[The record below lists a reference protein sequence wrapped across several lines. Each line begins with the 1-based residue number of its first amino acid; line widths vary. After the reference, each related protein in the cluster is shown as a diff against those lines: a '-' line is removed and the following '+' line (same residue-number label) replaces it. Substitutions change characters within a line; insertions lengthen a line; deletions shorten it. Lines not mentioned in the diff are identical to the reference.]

1 MWLKNRVLLLA
12 AFRRL
17 GSPPQWLISNVQRR
31 LNNEEVGIR
40 ESNESRITT
49 KKSRLPAAGRFL
61 GSCFLFL
68 LNLGT
73 LPACRRLVLGT
84 SYKFLL
90 PTQQRKELF
99 IHVVIPST

>member
-49 KKSRLPAAGRFL
+49 KKSRFLALVSCFYSILVHCLPAAGWYLVLRTNFY
-61 GSCFLFL
+61 FL
-68 LNLGT
+68 LNSAKSFSFT
-73 LPACRRLVLGT
+73 
-84 SYKFLL
+84 
-90 PTQQRKELF
+90 
-99 IHVVIPST
+99 